1 MLSVAAAQENTIMSY
16 SVNETSMLVVMVG
29 AVVSMVTLEALETE
43 LELDLEVDDAL
54 LDGADA
60 I

>member
-1 MLSVAAAQENTIMSY
+1 MSY